1 MAYST
6 HLDKANL
13 EEKKYEEKVV
23 QVSRV
28 SKNFQVVC
36 RRGVKAT

>member
-28 SKNFQVVC
+28 SKKTKDRKSVV
-36 RRGVKAT
+36 